1 MMRVLVASITGIF
14 IALYMMYF
22 AIPLL
27 STEHTMMTNPLLINA
42 TDPTVVTSFNLGQG
56 FYTVMPMIPILVAG
70 FLVISY
76 ALKSEGGG

>member
-1 MMRVLVASITGIF
+1 MMRVVVASITGIF
-14 IALYMMYF
+14 LALYLMYF

-27 STEHTMMTNPLLINA
+27 STEHTLTNVPLLINS

-56 FYTVMPMIPILVAG
+56 FYTAMPIIPILVAG
-70 FLVISY
+70 FIIISY